1 MTEPESMQQQ
11 REDASIGSDA
21 DRTRAVEDAMD
32 TAVVEETD
40 GAADTA
46 NTVDT
51 EMVTDTED
59 AGHAADTA
67 DATTTV
73 YVRRSRT
80 PNLAFWVVL
89 LILISFF
96 GGALAAVLRGALSLA
111 AIFNA
116 AMLGAVVIG
125 VPLTAVAAA
134 VDAIMVRRRARTLE
148 RNRY

>member
-11 REDASIGSDA
+11 RENAAIGSDA
-21 DRTRAVEDAMD
+21 DRPGAVEDGTGA
-32 TAVVEETD
+32 TGAVEVADAAD
-40 GAADTA
+40 GADTA
-46 NTVDT
+46 DTV
-51 EMVTDTED
+51 
-59 AGHAADTA
+59 

-116 AMLGAVVIG
+116 AMLAAVVIG
-125 VPLTAVAAA
+125 VPLTAVAAG

-148 RNRY
+148 RSRR

>member
-11 REDASIGSDA
+11 REDATIGSDA
-21 DRTRAVEDAMD
+21 DHRRTVEEATGATGAVEVADA
-32 TAVVEETD
+32 AD
-40 GAADTA
+40 GADTA
-46 NTVDT
+46 
-51 EMVTDTED
+51 D
-59 AGHAADTA
+59 AADAADTA

-125 VPLTAVAAA
+125 VPLTAVAAG
-134 VDAIMVRRRARTLE
+134 VDTIMVRRRARTLE
-148 RNRY
+148 RSRR

>member
-21 DRTRAVEDAMD
+21 DRTRAVEDA
-32 TAVVEETD
+32 TGAT
-40 GAADTA
+40 GAADVADAADGADTA
-46 NTVDT
+46 GVAD
-51 EMVTDTED
+51 
-59 AGHAADTA
+59 AADTA

-148 RNRY
+148 RDNL

>member
-21 DRTRAVEDAMD
+21 DRPRAVEDA
-32 TAVVEETD
+32 T
-40 GAADTA
+40 GAADATDAADGADTA
-46 NTVDT
+46 GFAD
-51 EMVTDTED
+51 
-59 AGHAADTA
+59 AADTA

-116 AMLGAVVIG
+116 AMLAAVVIG
-125 VPLTAVAAA
+125 VPLTAVAAG
-134 VDAIMVRRRARTLE
+134 VDAIMVRRRSRTLE

>member
-11 REDASIGSDA
+11 REDATIGSDA
-21 DRTRAVEDAMD
+21 DHRRTVEG
-32 TAVVEETD
+32 V
-40 GAADTA
+40 
-46 NTVDT
+46 T
-51 EMVTDTED
+51 EATDTV
-59 AGHAADTA
+59 

-125 VPLTAVAAA
+125 VPLTAVAAG

-148 RNRY
+148 RSRR

>member
-11 REDASIGSDA
+11 REDATIGSDA
-21 DRTRAVEDAMD
+21 DHRRTVEEATGATGAVEVADA
-32 TAVVEETD
+32 AD
-40 GAADTA
+40 GAD
-46 NTVDT
+46 
-51 EMVTDTED
+51 
-59 AGHAADTA
+59 AADTA

-125 VPLTAVAAA
+125 VPLTAVAAG
-134 VDAIMVRRRARTLE
+134 VDAIIVRRRARTLE
-148 RNRY
+148 RSRR